1 MVEKNY
7 IETQYRLAWLDFVI
21 AKSDFAKWEARKAM
35 ARLEEIA
42 SRAFGFDYAD
52 SLANLRK

>member
-1 MVEKNY
+1 MVEKSY
-7 IETQYRLAWLDFVI
+7 IESQYRLAWLDFVI
-21 AKSDFAKWEARKAM
+21 AKSEFAKWEARKVM

-42 SRAFGFDYAD
+42 SKAYGFAYAD